1 MNSRGTEDFWEL
13 YHDLPP
19 QIRNAAQSAFQKFLK
34 NPAHPSLQLERL
46 RSDNRAWSV
55 RVTRNYRAVARR
67 YDNDDW
73 LWFWIGSHE
82 EFDRRFPK

>member
-1 MNSRGTEDFWEL
+1 MTSRGTTDFWRL
-13 YHDLPP
+13 YHALSPEVR
-19 QIRNAAQSAFQKFLK
+19 QAAQNAFQKFLD
-34 NPAHPSLQLERL
+34 NPAHPGLQLERL
-46 RSDNRAWSV
+46 RSDGRAWSV

-67 YDNDDW
+67 YDDGW